1 MTDSV
6 VAFVFEA
13 NNVEILVEGEE
24 LLFRASSVAKCL
36 GYANPS
42 KLVELLGDATIP
54 QRDVRNVDGALRK
67 VPFLTEKQLYKGIL
81 RSQAK
86 NAEPF
91 QDWVAGTVL
100 PSIRKKGGY
109 VAPGAD
115 PARFFQGMN
124 SEQLQY
130 LTDTMKAKEQAEV
143 AAVEAQGRLDH
154 FASLDGL
161 VSLTAAFK
169 QIGLKPKLAM
179 AWLREAGYLNQ
190 HNQPTAVTLARKSG
204 PEYFQVK
211 SITIRP
217 GQTVQQTLVSNN
229 GMLWL
234 HGLSWPPKI
243 RIAARA

>member
-1 MTDSV
+1 
-6 VAFVFEA
+6 
-13 NNVEILVEGEE
+13 
-24 LLFRASSVAKCL
+24 
-36 GYANPS
+36 
-42 KLVELLGDATIP
+42 VELLGDATIP
-54 QRDVRNVDGALRK
+54 QREVRNVDGALRK

-109 VAPGAD
+109 VAPGVD
-115 PARFFQGMN
+115 PLKFFEGMN

-130 LTDTMKAKEQAEV
+130 LTNTTKAKEQAEAEAVV
-143 AAVEAQGRLDH
+143 AKGKLDH
-154 FASLDGL
+154 FANLDGL

-179 AWLREAGYLNQ
+179 AWLREAGYLTLN
-190 HNQPTAVTLARKSG
+190 NQPTAVVLAKKNG
-204 PEYFQVK
+204 PEYFQVR
-211 SITIRP
+211 SIELQT
-217 GQTVQQTLVSNN
+217 GQTVQQTMVSNN

-243 RIAARA
+243 RISCS